1 MGPNSPE
8 RALYVHFWGNGWA
21 KLSDKNDSQTRGGKG
36 FIRISEN
43 CSLSPCDIEA
53 RYHYLAAPVMAKE
66 PEISVKNKDA
76 IRVDSTHVS
85 GTLIWNLAN
94 TSASEL
100 GASIVLTVKMPVLGR
115 GSFPGLMQWGAV
127 KVSPA

>member
-1 MGPNSPE
+1 
-8 RALYVHFWGNGWA
+8 
-21 KLSDKNDSQTRGGKG
+21 
-36 FIRISEN
+36 
-43 CSLSPCDIEA
+43 
-53 RYHYLAAPVMAKE
+53 MAKE

-85 GTLIWNLAN
+85 GALIWNLAN

-100 GASIVLTVKMPVLGR
+100 GASIVLTVEMPVLGR